1 MSKEV
6 VMRIGEAISV
16 VRQHRELLF
25 ECASCGYVYGSTEM
39 GDPKKEALMREV
51 SIGDLNSWNKFGWV
65 DEFVIREFYCPKCG
79 VMIAANMQRKNE
91 DIMMDYSLNL
101 T

>member
-16 VRQHRELLF
+16 VRQDGELLF
-25 ECASCGYVYGSTEM
+25 ECARCGYSYGSTEM

-51 SIGDLNSWNKFGWV
+51 PIGDLNSWNKFGLV
-65 DEFVIREFYCPKCG
+65 DEFVVREFYCPKCG
-79 VMIAANMQRKNE
+79 LMIAANTQRKGE
-91 DIMMDYSLNL
+91 DIVMDYNLNL
-101 T
+101 A